1 MHLPDCDINDPNI
14 EGIRKPCNC
23 GAATLVEGVP
33 ESRPTAARCAVTTGS
48 LPVWSARL
56 MALADTWDDRACH
69 DILEADW
76 LRTRDSRR
84 SAEYRDRATLYRS
97 VAKELRT
104 EIAAASVRQPEE
116 NTQAT
121 QRGQ

>member
-1 MHLPDCDINDPNI
+1 MKLPPCDHDECPLTGCAHKTPNA
-14 EGIRKPCNC
+14 KS
-23 GAATLVEGVP
+23 VEQIP
-33 ESRPTAARCAVTTGS
+33 ESREMQVVAAVTTGS

-56 MALADTWDDRACH
+56 MALADTWDDRAGH

-84 SAEYRDRATLYRS
+84 SAEYRDRAILYRS

-116 NTQAT
+116 NNGDHAD
-121 QRGQ
+121 RSK